1 MITLTKKATKKRAS
15 KMSAR
20 TLKLREQLWPELD
33 EALLWNRTT
42 AKGFTTVP
50 RTMPHMFEIIDDL
63 GGKGTPLSRAYFS
76 LWCRVFDES
85 LIEIKSYN
93 ELAYEAGFSGQRAVT
108 QWKQRMASLVEL
120 GFILAEEGTG
130 GKYDYILLL
139 NPYNVIKQRYSAGEI
154 QKNKYIALFNRVQ
167 EVGATDLN

>member
-1 MITLTKKATKKRAS
+1 MVALTKKATKKRAS

-20 TLKLREQLWPELD
+20 TLKLREQLWPDLD
-33 EALLWNRTT
+33 EASLWNRTT
-42 AKGFTTVP
+42 AKGFTTLP
-50 RTMPHMFEIIDDL
+50 RTMPHIFEIIDDL
-63 GGKGTPLSRAYFS
+63 GGKGTPLARVYFS

-85 LIEIKSYN
+85 FVEIKSYK

-108 QWKQRMASLVEL
+108 LWKQRMALLVEL

-130 GKYDYILLL
+130 GVYDYILLL
-139 NPYNVIKQRYSAGEI
+139 NPYNIIKQRYDAGEI
-154 QKNKYIALFNRVQ
+154 QKHKYIALFNRAQ